1 MFVLSE
7 LQADHILCTERGKER
22 MLCNVFS
29 VIIYVF
35 VTAAD
40 CLCHVAEQRTSV
52 TVTCCL
58 KMMSIH

>member
-1 MFVLSE
+1 MFGLSE
-7 LQADHILCTERGKER
+7 LQAGHILCTERGKER
-22 MLCNVFS
+22 MLCNAFS

-52 TVTCCL
+52 TVTCL
-58 KMMSIH
+58 KIVSIH